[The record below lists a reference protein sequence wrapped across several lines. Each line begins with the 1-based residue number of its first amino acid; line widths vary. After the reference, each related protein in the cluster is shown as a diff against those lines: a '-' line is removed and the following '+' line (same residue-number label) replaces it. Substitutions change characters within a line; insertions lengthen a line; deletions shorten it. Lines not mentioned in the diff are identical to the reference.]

1 MIIHRT
7 YKAILIG
14 LAITFIAA
22 IVSFAFPNAPNYLL
36 LPGMIVVYFVSG
48 GVHGDSGGVHL
59 PGLPVWY
66 ALGGS
71 VDVII
76 YSGLAFLTLELR
88 RR

>member
-48 GVHGDSGGVHL
+48 AYTAILVACTYPACQFGMLWVEAS
-59 PGLPVWY
+59 
-66 ALGGS
+66 
-71 VDVII
+71 
-76 YSGLAFLTLELR
+76 T
-88 RR
+88 